1 MQWQDFERS
10 YYGKLSPPCLLQD
23 LLSHTQISSVLI
35 CILQH
40 CVPGK
45 QCNSWPC
52 SRNTKSLMSYG
63 TLLPLDYFI
72 SFILNLLS
80 TCTVA
85 KHCIPWLQ
93 LFVVKTLVSSLSRS
107 SGSQHSFSKGQS
119 GVSNWPSPE
128 IHNIYLGFVLPKIA
142 LPNLEK
148 KYWLFFFSITATSR
162 QEGWEGVQ
170 CTEVARFAPHW
181 HVCNLGCNETVIQTL
196 RLFVLQERHYFLN
209 QSLLNGSFGIW
220 RLIGSVQVPPQWAP
234 LGYLD
239 LYADHL
245 ICPDLQRK

>member
-1 MQWQDFERS
+1 MQSQPSKKRQTITKRRKGTKRQKDNHVFPFVFRQWQDFERS

-85 KHCIPWLQ
+85 KHCTPWLQ

-162 QEGWEGVQ
+162 QEGWG
-170 CTEVARFAPHW
+170 
-181 HVCNLGCNETVIQTL
+181 GCAVHRSRPICS
-196 RLFVLQERHYFLN
+196 
-209 QSLLNGSFGIW
+209 SLACL
-220 RLIGSVQVPPQWAP
+220 
-234 LGYLD
+234 
-239 LYADHL
+239 
-245 ICPDLQRK
+245 

>member
-1 MQWQDFERS
+1 MANCPTHTS
-10 YYGKLSPPCLLQD
+10 PCLLQD
-23 LLSHTQISSVLI
+23 LLGHTQISSVLI

-52 SRNTKSLMSYG
+52 SRNTKSSMSYG
-63 TLLPLDYFI
+63 TLLPFPSFWIYFLPALLQSTAFLDC
-72 SFILNLLS
+72 SCLS
-80 TCTVA
+80 S
-85 KHCIPWLQ
+85 KPW
-93 LFVVKTLVSSLSRS
+93 SA
-107 SGSQHSFSKGQS
+107 
-119 GVSNWPSPE
+119 PSPDPAAAS
-128 IHNIYLGFVLPKIA
+128 IHSARDSQVCPTGHRRKYTISTWA
-142 LPNLEK
+142 LCSRKLRCQIWKK

-181 HVCNLGCNETVIQTL
+181 HVCNLGCNETVIQTQ
-196 RLFVLQERHYFLN
+196 RLFVLQERHYLVN

-245 ICPDLQRK
+245 ICPDLLRK